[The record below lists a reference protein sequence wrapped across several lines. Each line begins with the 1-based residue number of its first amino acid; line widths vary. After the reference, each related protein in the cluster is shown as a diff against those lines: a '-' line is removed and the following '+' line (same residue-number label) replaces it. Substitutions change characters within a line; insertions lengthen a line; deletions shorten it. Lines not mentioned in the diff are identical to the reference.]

1 MRLATSQFAWGTA
14 QLPFNLRGLYRQSV
28 RREYPSLECSHR
40 RSRQSCSHTLHIQY
54 LLLFI
59 HFLQYGTLACVE
71 GLTKASIPF
80 ITPQE
85 VHKTRA
91 WGREGGIS
99 LIEVKNG
106 EVDGDWSDSNRR
118 MDLPIRMQ
126 GMGTS
131 PSLSWKG
138 VQVQQRKRND

>member
-1 MRLATSQFAWGTA
+1 M
-14 QLPFNLRGLYRQSV
+14 PFNLRGLYIQSV

-59 HFLQYGTLACVE
+59 QFLQYGTLACVE

-85 VHKTRA
+85 AHKTRA
-91 WGREGGIS
+91 WGRDGGIS
-99 LIEVKNG
+99 LIEVNNG
-106 EVDGDWSDSNRR
+106 ALDGEWSDLNRG
-118 MDLPIRMQ
+118 MDLPIRLQ
-126 GMGTS
+126 GIGAS
-131 PSLSWKG
+131 PSLS
-138 VQVQQRKRND
+138 